1 VPDWPAALALVDERG
16 ADALLDAVRAPE
28 RADPDGRRWPRA
40 KPYDDQALIVVTWR
54 T

>member
-1 VPDWPAALALVDERG
+1 VPDWPAALALVDEQG

-40 KPYDDQALIVVTWR
+40 KPYDDQARIVVTWE